1 MVTGMATTR
10 KITVTLPVES
20 VEAIR
25 RLVAA
30 GKADSVS
37 GFVQHAVRVSLDDVA
52 GWGAMLAAAL
62 AETGGAMTADEREWA
77 DHVLGRPASAGSAA

>member
-1 MVTGMATTR
+1 MVSGMAKTQ
-10 KITVTLPVES
+10 KVTVTLPVEA

-25 RLVAA
+25 GLVAT

-52 GWGAMLAAAL
+52 GWGAMLAQAL
-62 AETGGAMTADEREWA
+62 DETGGPMTPEERGWA
-77 DHVLGRPASAGSAA
+77 DKVLDGSKGSAA